1 MKHFSSLALPLAFA
15 GLMIAASPASAGCY
29 ADYKAKRDNPLKL
42 HYGVIELPAA
52 ACSAAAAKRL
62 ASQKLAA
69 DSWTL
74 LRILSVFDDSGLSE
88 RKASAGKYF
97 LRY

>member
-1 MKHFSSLALPLAFA
+1 MKHITSLALPLAFVS
-15 GLMIAASPASAGCY
+15 LMIAASPASAGCY

-42 HYGVIELPAA
+42 HYGVLELPAS
-52 ACSAAAAKRL
+52 ACSAAAAKRV
-62 ASQKLAA
+62 ARQKLAA